1 MTQYMDGPQG
11 LFKTYQKDV
20 FNVISLKLFFQKIR
34 LFSTTNG
41 TKNLEKKLKS
51 LRTFLWVLLK
61 LLHFVEA

>member
-1 MTQYMDGPQG
+1 MTQYIDGSQG

-20 FNVISLKLFFQKIR
+20 FTVTALKLFFQKIR
-34 LFSTTNG
+34 LFSTTNE
-41 TKNLEKKLKS
+41 TKNLEQKLKS